1 MSVSEYLH
9 NPELGALNDFRNFLY
24 IVWQFLGLPE
34 PTPIQYDIAHYLQH
48 GPRRSIIM
56 AFRGIGKSY
65 ITAAFVVWLW
75 LVNPQFKIL
84 VVSATEKKATEFA
97 SLVKQLI
104 TGMPILNHLSP
115 GKGQRDSV
123 LSFDV
128 GPATP
133 AKDPSLNVAGISG
146 QITGGRADFIIPD
159 DVEILSNSATVTQ
172 REKLSEKVA
181 EFEPILKTD
190 PWTSVKYLG
199 TPQTEESIYMA
210 LASTKGY
217 DIRIWPARYPADA
230 AKYLNRLAPLIQGKL
245 TADPKLVGF
254 PTDTRF
260 TKVLLEERELAMGR
274 GWFQLQ
280 YMLDPSLSDEERY
293 PLKLKDL
300 IVMSVN
306 QTMGPVNLAWG
317 ADERNMVKD
326 KDFPVVG
333 FNGDRYY
340 RPMFLHADWL
350 PYSFKLMA
358 IDPSGRGQ
366 DETAYVV
373 LYFLN
378 GFVYVAEWSGIGG
391 SGYDERNLTKL
402 SEIAKKH
409 GVHEVLVESNYTDG
423 MYNQLLAPVL
433 AKHHKCSL
441 EEVKVAGQKEM
452 RICDTIEP
460 VLGSHRLIVCESV
473 IREDYKTAKQE
484 NQAFYQMT
492 RITRERGALKHDDR
506 IDVLALGLARL
517 SERLRVDS
525 NSAEAD
531 RMAELK
537 DKLLEEFL
545 QACTGGAP
553 VGEVGEWLNVAEG
566 SFFG

>member
-1 MSVSEYLH
+1 MEASEYLH

-24 IVWQFLGLPE
+24 LVWQFLGLPE

-65 ITAAFVVWLW
+65 ITAAFVTWLW
-75 LVNPQFKIL
+75 LINPQFKIL

-97 SLVKQLI
+97 TLVKSLI
-104 TGMPILNHLSP
+104 SGMPILNHLSP

-172 REKLSEKVA
+172 REKLTEKVA

-199 TPQTEESIYMA
+199 TPQTEESIY
-210 LASTKGY
+210 LELSKTKGY
-217 DIRIWPARYPADA
+217 DIRIWPALYPKDP
-230 AKYLNRLAPLIQGKL
+230 AKYFGRLAPSIAKPLAEDPTLAGK
-245 TADPKLVGF
+245 A
-254 PTDTRF
+254 TDTRF
-260 TKVLLEERELAMGR
+260 TTQIIEERALGMGHA
-274 GWFQLQ
+274 WFLLQ

-293 PLKLKDL
+293 PLKLKEL
-300 IVMSVN
+300 IVMAVN
-306 QTMGPVNLAWG
+306 RTMGPVNMAWG

-340 RPMFLHADWL
+340 RPMFIHGDWA
-350 PYSFKLMA
+350 PYSYKLLA
-358 IDPSGRGQ
+358 IDPSGRGS

-378 GFVYVAEWSGIGG
+378 GFVYIAEWSGLGG
-391 SGYDERNLTKL
+391 SGYSEENLIKL
-402 SEIAKKH
+402 ANIAKEHK
-409 GVHEVLVESNYTDG
+409 VNEVIVESNMGDG
-423 MYNQLLAPVL
+423 MYNKLLAPVL
-433 AKHHKCSL
+433 ARYHMCGL
-441 EEVKVAGQKEM
+441 EEVRVSGQKEK
-452 RICDTIEP
+452 RICDVIEP
-460 VLGSHRLIVCESV
+460 VMGSHRLVACESV
-473 IREDYKTAKQE
+473 IRKDYLTPKQE

-506 IDVLALGLARL
+506 IDVLALGLARMV
-517 SERLRVDS
+517 ERMDVDAD
-525 NSAEAD
+525 NVERD
-531 RMAELK
+531 RMEQLRAQLLDEFIEAATGNSQRGEL
-537 DKLLEEFL
+537 
-545 QACTGGAP
+545 GA
-553 VGEVGEWLNVAEG
+553 WLAMGEG
-566 SFFG
+566 SFFE